1 MPVYPAGTPVKQQV
15 LNQLRD
21 NLGAITTV
29 GGGYK
34 HIVRRS
40 EVFGGQEI
48 QLGRSLP
55 AVVVVPDK
63 DTVSQY
69 LSCQR
74 IESVMEVT
82 VYAAVR
88 VTPGS
93 AAWRSSVE
101 FLLAD
106 IRKAVNADMQL
117 GGKATYIDLVGED
130 LPELVD
136 NNIAVGQVHLRVA
149 YRHDFDNPNQ

>member
-1 MPVYPAGTPVKQQV
+1 MPDYPDGTPVKQQV

-21 NLGAITTV
+21 NLGAIAKPA
-29 GGGYK
+29 YK
-34 HIVRRS
+34 HDVRRS
-40 EVFGGQEI
+40 DVFGGQEI
-48 QLGRSLP
+48 QLGRALP
-55 AVVVVPDK
+55 ATIVVPDS
-63 DTVSQY
+63 DSVSQY

-74 IESVMEVT
+74 IESIMEVT

-88 VTPGS
+88 VVPGS
-93 AAWRSSVE
+93 ARWRESIE

-117 GGKATYIDLVGED
+117 SGKATYVDLVDED

-136 NNIAVGQVHLRVA
+136 SNVAVGQVHLSVA